1 MSSLYQIS
9 GKMSSKIVRTLL
21 IIFMILFFTS
31 AEAPSLRRNSLN
43 STAQLQLYQGNQ
55 VQIVETQPV
64 DIKILKKLKETELKL
79 EQEES
84 RLKEKEQELKKME
97 SRLFEQEQEFKIKEA
112 RLLEE
117 VGNLKLELEKY
128 WILQTVYTAFND
140 VKQRLEFFF
149 RNNCYYCE
157 EICAFFI
164 ISFTCILVYAHIQ
177 IHRQLQV
184 CYSIPISPPKK
195 PTKSKSDKRKKSLK
209 WADHCGYSLTRVK
222 LFH

>member
-21 IIFMILFFTS
+21 IIFMILFFTT

-55 VQIVETQPV
+55 VQIVEIQPV
-64 DIKILKKLKETELKL
+64 DIKILEKLKETEWKL

-97 SRLFEQEQEFKIKEA
+97 SRLFELEQEFKIKEA

-140 VKQRLEFFF
+140 VKQRFEFFI
-149 RNNCYYCE
+149 RNKCYYCE

-164 ISFTCILVYAHIQ
+164 ISFTCILVYSHIQ
-177 IHRQLQV
+177 THRQLQV
-184 CYSIPISPPKK
+184 CYSIPLSPPKK
-195 PTKSKSDKRKKSLK
+195 TTKNKSDKKKKSLK